1 MERSKSDTL
10 PLANSVQIPQL
21 GFGVYLSPPEVC
33 VNSCLTALEA
43 GYRHI
48 DTAQY
53 YGNEAEVGQAVQKSN
68 VDRNDVFLTTK
79 VLEAAGSVDL
89 TYAKCVESIKKLDPE
104 SGHVDLFLI
113 HSPNSGAVKRKEM
126 WQALERLY
134 EEGKAKS
141 IGVSNFGI
149 KHIDELK
156 QFAKVWPPHVNQI
169 EHYQLHPWNQ
179 QREAVE
185 YCEKNNIVVEAYS
198 PLVRNQKA
206 DDKTLNSIADKHK
219 VTPSKVLIRYCLQK
233 NWVPLPKSDTPDRI
247 RANADVFEFDLDD
260 KDMKT
265 LDDLDEG
272 AAGAIVQAITS
283 TPSTHARTHTLSAR
297 TACTATDMANN
308 NTNKPRHNAYATL
321 ITRDSYLPGVII
333 LAYTLQRNGSAYP
346 LVVLYTP
353 NLPREA
359 RRVLELEA
367 PKCNMV
373 LRECDHLLPPAGIKM
388 TLIAERFADTWT
400 KLRVFELVE
409 YDAVCYL
416 DADMA
421 VLYNMDSVF
430 QVETHLPD
438 DWIAANH
445 VCVCNLD
452 SDSWAPEDWRAENCA
467 YTPLSHPTAL
477 SEPIQP
483 TATSPS
489 PHKLLNGGMFIFHPS
504 QGLWDRMLDVFNTT
518 PLLSSFMFPDQDFL
532 AFFFENKWYALG
544 WQYNAIKTMRYWHP
558 NIWRDEEVICL
569 HYIVDKPWAKRVGT
583 DGVAGYKGLD
593 GVTHCWW
600 WQLYQYWEDERRA
613 DGRGGN
619 EAIALL
625 KNLIAPEFTKE
636 GTVGYL
642 QVALPLRA

>member
-1 MERSKSDTL
+1 MERSHSDTQ
-10 PLANSVQIPQL
+10 PLANSIQIPQL

-33 VNSCLTALEA
+33 TKSCLTALEA

-53 YGNEAEVGQAVQKSN
+53 YANETEVGQAVQKSN
-68 VDRNDVFLTTK
+68 VDRRDVFLTTK
-79 VLEAAGSVDL
+79 ILEAVGSVDAS
-89 TYAKCVESIKKLDPE
+89 YAKCIDSIEKLDPE
-104 SGHVDLFLI
+104 SGYVDLFLI
-113 HSPNSGAVKRKEM
+113 HSPNSGAAKRKEM

-149 KHIDELK
+149 KHIEELK

-169 EHYQLHPWNQ
+169 ELHPWAQ
-179 QREAVE
+179 QRDAVE
-185 YCEKNNIVVEAYS
+185 YCEKNNIVVEAYA
-198 PLVRNQKA
+198 PLVRNQKVHNE
-206 DDKTLNSIADKHK
+206 TLKSIASKHN
-219 VTPSKVLIRYCLQK
+219 VSPSQVLIRYCLQK
-233 NWVPLPKSDTPDRI
+233 NWVPLPKSDTPERI
-247 RANADVFEFDLDD
+247 KANADVFGFDLDD
-260 KDMKT
+260 KDMKA

-272 AAGAIVQAITS
+272 AAGAIVQAPTTLILFSPGITIFCN
-283 TPSTHARTHTLSAR
+283 TTK
-297 TACTATDMANN
+297 MAGNAA
-308 NTNKPRHNAYATL
+308 RHNAYATL

-333 LAYTLQRNGSAYP
+333 LAYTLQRNASIYP

-353 NLPREA
+353 NLPRDA
-359 RRVLELEA
+359 KRVLELEA
-367 PKCNMV
+367 PKCNMI
-373 LRECDHLLPPAGIKM
+373 LRECEHLLPPEGVKM

-400 KLRVFELVE
+400 KLRVFELFE

-421 VLYNMDSVF
+421 VLDNMDVVF
-430 QVETHLPD
+430 KVETHLPD

-467 YTPLSHPTAL
+467 YTPLRHPTAL
-477 SEPIQP
+477 EEPLQP
-483 TATSPS
+483 TDASPS

-504 QGLWDRMLDVFNTT
+504 EGLWGKMLHVFNTT

-569 HYIVDKPWAKRVGT
+569 HYIVDKPWAKRVGL

-600 WQLYQYWEDERRA
+600 WQLYQYWEDERTS

-625 KNLIAPEFTKE
+625 KKLIAPADTME
-636 GTVGYL
+636 GGLGYL
-642 QVALPLRA
+642 QVGLPVRA